1 MPPTFNLENWLPQEP
16 QRGPPLPAF
25 LGIYWPWY
33 TPPAAEFLVSN
44 LIISPA
50 EVILGQVVTISCT
63 VTNIGTEAGS
73 YKVSLRGDFM
83 SDKEVGLNPGESKT
97 ASFEV
102 IPAVAG
108 SHNVS
113 VDGLSGTLEV
123 KAPAPEEPT
132 NGIEI
137 YWHDA
142 EGNPIVHNSPIDLE
156 EGATGYFDVYI
167 TNATTKGGVPWDATF
182 DVLIAAQYGTPPFE
196 AMAAPISVPG
206 DPFAAGERKG
216 PYSGSVTPYMGSAD
230 RNGSVTVIVSVG
242 GVEIATAVDVVNII
256 YIPIIY
262 GAIIEW

>member
-16 QRGPPLPAF
+16 SQGPPLPEF
-25 LGIYWPWY
+25 LNIYWPWY
-33 TPPAAEFLVSN
+33 TPPAAEFRVSN

-73 YKVSLRGDFM
+73 YIVKLRGDFM
-83 SDKEVGLNPGESKT
+83 ADQEVGLNPGESKT

-102 IPAVAG
+102 TPAEARP
-108 SHNVS
+108 HS
-113 VDGLSGTLEV
+113 VLVDRLSGTFEA
-123 KAPAPEEPT
+123 KTPAPEEPS

-137 YWHDA
+137 YWHDE
-142 EGNPIVHNSPIDLE
+142 EGAPILHNSPIDLE

-182 DVLIAAQYGTPPFE
+182 DISILSQYGTPPFE
-196 AMAAPISVPG
+196 AMAAPITAPG
-206 DPFAAGERKG
+206 DPFTPGQRKG

-230 RNGSVTVIVSVG
+230 RNGSVTAIVSVG
-242 GVEIATAVDVVNII
+242 GVEIATAVDIVNII